1 MDDTS
6 LGVSPVVLVSG
17 VGLLILSTSARY
29 GQIHAE
35 LRELIRDT
43 HDVTLAGNSVDVL
56 YEHLSIRTRLLLS
69 ALFGLYLSVGFL
81 VTGSLVGVLTALGSF
96 SHLPVIA
103 LTCAGILGVFYAAL
117 QLIRESRI
125 FLHTVDIC
133 LHHGVGPPKNTG
145 STTSEPDAS

>member
-1 MDDTS
+1 VDDVS
-6 LGVSPVVLVSG
+6 LWVSPVVLVSG

-35 LRELIRDT
+35 LRELIRDA
-43 HDVTLAGNSVDVL
+43 HDGTFPGDAVETL
-56 YEHLSIRTRLLLS
+56 YEHLHTRTRLLLT

-81 VTGSLVGVLTALGSF
+81 ITGSLVGVISGIWSL
-96 SHLPVIA
+96 SHIPVIV
-103 LTCAGILGVFYAAL
+103 LTCAGILGVVYAAL

-133 LHHGVGPPKNTG
+133 VHRVAGQPSDTDTPLSGRGIR
-145 STTSEPDAS
+145 

>member
-1 MDDTS
+1 MDDVS
-6 LGVSPVVLVSG
+6 LWVSPVVLVSG

-43 HDVTLAGNSVDVL
+43 QDGRYAGESIDAL
-56 YEHLSIRTRLLLS
+56 YRHLRMRTRLLLS
-69 ALFGLYLSVGFL
+69 ALFGLYLSVGLL
-81 VTGSLVGVLTALGSF
+81 VTGSLVGVLSDLWSF
-96 SHLPVIA
+96 SQVPVIV
-103 LTCAGILGVFYAAL
+103 LTCAGILGVVYAAL

-133 LHHGVGPPKNTG
+133 VHRVVSPPNATG
-145 STTSEPDAS
+145 GTIPEPDAR